1 MLNAY
6 ISSFLDVAYAC
17 EFCLWIEMRR
27 IAMFT
32 HLYLQIINSEKG
44 KGTIE
49 MRILKFLKEIRREHR
64 SQCRLNL

>member
-17 EFCLWIEMRR
+17 AFCLWIEMRR

-49 MRILKFLKEIRREHR
+49 MRI
-64 SQCRLNL
+64 